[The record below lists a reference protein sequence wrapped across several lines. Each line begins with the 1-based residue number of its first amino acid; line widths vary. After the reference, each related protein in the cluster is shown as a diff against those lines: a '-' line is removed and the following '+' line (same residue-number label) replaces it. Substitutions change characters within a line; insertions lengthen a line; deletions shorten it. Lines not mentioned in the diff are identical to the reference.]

1 MFYLE
6 LYVQKTGGSVEIG
19 ELPTIEADPF
29 QMRQL
34 LQNLIVNPLKF
45 HRPQIPPVIK
55 IYSQFLNNQA
65 DNIFANSELCQ
76 IIVEDN
82 GIGFEEKYF
91 NRIFNVFQPLHS
103 SIEYEGTGI
112 GLAREALGESQLPIE
127 LYIVSND
134 EHLMD
139 YLYHRG
145 RYANNSSLPH
155 PDLNLLDLNMP
166 RIGGLEALKEIKT
179 DPQLRRIPVVIM
191 STSRREEDIYNTSE
205 LGANSFITQLQD
217 KES

>member
-1 MFYLE
+1 M
-6 LYVQKTGGSVEIG
+6 SSIH
-19 ELPTIEADPF
+19 
-29 QMRQL
+29 
-34 LQNLIVNPLKF
+34 LKF

-65 DNIFANSELCQ
+65 DNIFTNSELCQ

-91 NRIFNVFQPLHS
+91 NRIFNVFQRLHS

-112 GLAREALGESQLPIE
+112 GLAREALAESQLPIE
-127 LYIVSND
+127 LYIVSNG

-145 RYANNSSLPH
+145 
-155 PDLNLLDLNMP
+155 
-166 RIGGLEALKEIKT
+166 G
-179 DPQLRRIPVVIM
+179 
-191 STSRREEDIYNTSE
+191 
-205 LGANSFITQLQD
+205 
-217 KES
+217 